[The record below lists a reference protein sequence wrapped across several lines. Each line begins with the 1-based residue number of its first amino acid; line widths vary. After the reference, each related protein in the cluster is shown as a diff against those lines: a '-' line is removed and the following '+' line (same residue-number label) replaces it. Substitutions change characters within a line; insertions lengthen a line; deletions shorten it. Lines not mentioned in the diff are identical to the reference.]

1 MEKLAESQPVTE
13 FLPEKEVRPHSPG
26 AIVQAGYFL
35 LAISAGLYGFE
46 EYYGVSRRDDNL
58 TLFFVHYFIALA
70 FVIILLLNKAYG
82 IRRSWRKEH
91 IHKTVMLMNLF
102 LVSAYALN
110 RELPVFED
118 SVPWFCV
125 YLVLASAVMLSYH
138 YFDQVPKVVNYVQH
152 IALGSALVLYLY
164 MTIYVANFYM
174 LGTVGII
181 LVGIGAHIFVPV
193 LLLVCAIRLL
203 VIAHEK
209 KKVGLVWVSGG
220 AFVTVGFVAGFI
232 AVWNA
237 RVKNIDR
244 LVNQSVIH
252 ADTGLPVWV
261 KVAQTAKNDWITER
275 ILKSR
280 LVYTSSNNHFQLDF
294 FPDGNNWDEKRK
306 HDPLVFIASGSGV
319 SSLSP
324 EDRKNILTA
333 ITDSRYKAQERLWSG
348 DNLSTSYIVTDVDL
362 YPELRIAYTEHYLNV
377 RNNAVNNNSWW
388 GNSEEAIYTF
398 QLPEGSVVTSLS
410 LWVNGKE
417 QKAIL
422 TSKQKATEAYTT
434 IVGREMRDPS
444 VVHWQEGNTISV
456 RVFPCTSQEER
467 KFKIGV
473 TSPLPVIGDRIV
485 YKNVTFRGPNA
496 SAATQTSRV
505 RIIGKS
511 QNIDVPE
518 YFEKGISGEYV
529 SEHEYDQDLV
539 IAMDVTPVKT
549 NHFSFDGFTYSL
561 SGANP
566 VMSSVDF
573 TDIYLDINNSWTP
586 EEIDS
591 LYALLKNYRVHV
603 YVEND
608 FVTITSKNWK
618 DMMNLSR
625 QTNFSLFPFHRIKNT
640 TTSLVITKG
649 RELSPYLRDFRES
662 AFAEGI
668 RDYFASGKKVYVYNL
683 AGSTSTYIKS
693 LKELRA
699 FHFAQGSAARLLAL
713 LQNKTFPLS
722 AESADRIV
730 LHESD
735 MVIERNVQ
743 ADKNIKDNAPD
754 HLARLFAYN
763 NIMRQVGVNFFKDD
777 FVNDKLVD
785 EAATAYVVSP
795 VSSLIVLETKE
806 DYERF
811 GIKDKDNSLHNAAK
825 NSSGAVPEPH
835 EWALIIVFVLFIAF
849 YMVRYKRSNFA
860 AFKK

>member
-1 MEKLAESQPVTE
+1 MEKLLEPQPVAE
-13 FLPEKEVRPHSPG
+13 FLPEKNTEPHPPDGTTLS
-26 AIVQAGYFL
+26 GYLL
-35 LAISAGLYGFE
+35 LAISAGLYGLE
-46 EYYGVSRRDDNL
+46 DHYYTSRGDNNL
-58 TLFFVHYFIALA
+58 TLFFIHYFLALV
-70 FVIILLLNKAYG
+70 FVIMLLLNKAYG

-91 IHKTVMLMNLF
+91 IHKTAILLNLF

-125 YLVLASAVMLSYH
+125 YVLLTSAVMLSYH
-138 YFDQVPKVVNYVQH
+138 YFDRVPKAVNYVQH

-164 MTIYVANFYM
+164 MTIYVANFYV

-193 LLLVCAIRLL
+193 LLFFCAIRSL

-209 KKVGLVWVSGG
+209 KKIGLGWVAAG
-220 AFVTVGFVAGFI
+220 AVVTIGFAAGFI
-232 AVWNA
+232 AVWSA

-261 KVAQTAKNDWITER
+261 RVAQTAKNDWITER
-275 ILKSR
+275 ILKST
-280 LVYTSSNNHFQLDF
+280 LVYTSSNNHFQWDF
-294 FPDGNNWDEKRK
+294 FPDSNNWDEKRK
-306 HDPLVFIASGSGV
+306 HDPLVFLASGIGPG
-319 SSLSP
+319 SLSG
-324 EDRKNILTA
+324 EDRKSILKA
-333 ITDSRYKAQERLWSG
+333 ITNSRHKAQERLWSG
-348 DNLSTSYIVTDVDL
+348 DNLTTSYIVTDVDL
-362 YPELRIAYTEHYLNV
+362 YPELRIAYAEHYLNV
-377 RNNAVNNNSWW
+377 RNNTVYNNRWG

-410 LWVNGKE
+410 LWINGKE

-456 RVFPCTSQEER
+456 RVFPCTPQEER

-473 TSPLPVIGDRIV
+473 TSPLSVIGEKMV
-485 YKNVTFRGPNA
+485 YRNVTFRGPNA
-496 SAATQTSRV
+496 SSATQTSRIRV
-505 RIIGKS
+505 IGKS
-511 QNIDVPE
+511 LNIDIPG
-518 YFEKGISGEYV
+518 YFEKSISGEYV
-529 SEHEYDQDLV
+529 SEREYDPDLM
-539 IAMDVTPVKT
+539 IAMDVMPMRA
-549 NHFSFDGFTYSL
+549 NQFSFDGFTYSL
-561 SGANP
+561 SNSNP
-566 VMSSVDF
+566 GTSKIDF
-573 TDIYLDINNSWTP
+573 TDIYLDINNSWTSD
-586 EEIDS
+586 EIRS
-591 LYALLKNYRVHV
+591 LHDLLKNYQVHA

-608 FVTITSKNWK
+608 FVTITSDNWE
-618 DMMNLSR
+618 DMMKVSR
-625 QTNFSLFPFHRIKNT
+625 QANFSLFPFHHIKNT

-649 RELSPYLRDFRES
+649 KELSPYLRDFRES

-668 RDYFASGKKVYVYNL
+668 ADYFASGKKVYVYNL

-699 FHFAQGSAARLLAL
+699 FHFAQGNTNRLLSL
-713 LQNKTFPLS
+713 LRNKAFPLS
-722 AESADRIV
+722 TESGNRVV

-743 ADKNIKDNAPD
+743 AGKNVKDNAPD

-763 NIMRQVGVNFFKDD
+763 DIMRQVGANFFKDD

-785 EAATAYVVSP
+785 EAAKAYVVSP
-795 VSSLIVLETKE
+795 VSSLIVLETQE

-811 GIKDKDNSLHNAAK
+811 GIKDKENSLHNATK

-835 EWALIIVFVLFIAF
+835 EWALIIVFALFIAF
-849 YMVRYKRSNFA
+849 YVFRYKGYNFA
-860 AFKK
+860 LFKK